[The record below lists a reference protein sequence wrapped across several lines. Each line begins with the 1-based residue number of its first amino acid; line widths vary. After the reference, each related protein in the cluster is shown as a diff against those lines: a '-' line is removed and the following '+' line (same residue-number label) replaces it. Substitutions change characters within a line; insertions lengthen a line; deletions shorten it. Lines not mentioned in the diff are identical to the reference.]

1 VAVAEERKRGATPKA
16 TRMPTKRNAS
26 SRSKETK
33 ATTQRRSTT
42 KGAEAATPGPPP
54 APPTSSSAA
63 PAASWRL
70 SFGRTLVG
78 VIVVAGFAAA
88 IVGALSLRDHGTSFE
103 PNVGVPTEASA
114 SELRAYSKP
123 SRPVYWAGA
132 PQDEKME
139 VTRNARAVYVR
150 YLKPG
155 AEIGDKTAGYTTIAT
170 YPVKGALSMLQR
182 SARTAGAVS
191 FRAPRGATALWRK
204 SRATSVYLAWPH
216 ANYLVEIYDPS
227 PTRARAL
234 AQSGTIRRVP

>member
-1 VAVAEERKRGATPKA
+1 VAEERKRGAAPKA
-16 TRMPTKRNAS
+16 TRMPAKRNAT
-26 SRSKETK
+26 SRNKETK
-33 ATTQRRSTT
+33 ATTRRRPTT
-42 KGAEAATPGPPP
+42 KRAEAAPPARPSPPP
-54 APPTSSSAA
+54 TPSPAA
-63 PAASWRL
+63 PLL
-70 SFGRTLVG
+70 SFGRALLGVTL
-78 VIVVAGFAAA
+78 IAGLSAA

-103 PNVGVPTEASA
+103 PKVGVPTEASA

-123 SRPVYWAGA
+123 SRPVYWLGA

-139 VTRNARAVYVR
+139 VTRNPRAVYVR

-155 AEIGDKTAGYTTIAT
+155 TEIGDKTAGYTTIAT

-216 ANYLVEIYDPS
+216 ADYLVEIYDPS